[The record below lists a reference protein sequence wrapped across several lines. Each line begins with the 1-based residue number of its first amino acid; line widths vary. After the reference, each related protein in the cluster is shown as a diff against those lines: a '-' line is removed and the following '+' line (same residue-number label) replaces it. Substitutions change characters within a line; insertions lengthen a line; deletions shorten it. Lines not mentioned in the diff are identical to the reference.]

1 MEVNRYI
8 AISLFR
14 IQKALGLVPSIIHT
28 PKISK
33 NRPTVIFKGANIKI
47 RFQIFLLISKLS
59 INIEKYN

>member
-33 NRPTVIFKGANIKI
+33 TDPLLYLKE
-47 RFQIFLLISKLS
+47 QI
-59 INIEKYN
+59 